1 MIPGRGWEPGADP
14 RGRVAT
20 LQAVTDPS
28 DRSPLGAVIFDFD
41 GTLVDTE
48 WPIYERAA
56 AAAASLGADLTPE
69 LWAVH
74 AVGVSMGEPWWDELG
89 VVLGLDIDQAAFE
102 AEVAAVTH
110 IPMSRDSARIVEGAA
125 ELVRALYAAGI
136 PLAVASGSHREWLEH
151 HLDRFD
157 LRTELPVLVGVDHP
171 SVSAGK
177 PAPDIYLAAAAELG
191 VAPGQAVAVEDTT
204 RGIES
209 AQAAGI
215 GAVVAVPSRLTA
227 HHDLTVADLVADRL
241 ADLDVDVLAALLPA
255 ERRD

>member
-1 MIPGRGWEPGADP
+1 MSVPGPHRYPP
-14 RGRVAT
+14 
-20 LQAVTDPS
+20 AVTDPTPRTS
-28 DRSPLGAVIFDFD
+28 LAAVIFDFD

-69 LWAVH
+69 MWAVH

-110 IPMSRDSARIVEGAA
+110 IPMSRDSARIVDGAA
-125 ELVRALYAAGI
+125 ELVRALHAEGV

-157 LRTELPVLVGVDHP
+157 LRAELPVLVGVDHP

-177 PAPDIYLAAAAELG
+177 PAPDIYLAAMAELD
-191 VAPGQAVAVEDTT
+191 VDPAAVVAVEDTT
-204 RGIES
+204 RGIAS
-209 AQAAGI
+209 ARAAGI
-215 GAVVAVPSRLTA
+215 GGVAALTTRLTA
-227 HHDLTVADLVADRL
+227 HHDLSGADLVVDRL
-241 ADLDVDVLAALLPA
+241 TDLAPDVIAGLLPPSS
-255 ERRD
+255 RR